1 MNVTDGDGEGV
12 CGIGR
17 LGWFRQAE
25 QPRHHELH
33 LLLLRQAVSNYAG
46 LDPQRSVFGHGNTRT
61 SGCQQRHAAHLP
73 QLERGFGIHTIKD
86 FLDSDSIG
94 PPLGEPGAKLPVDLF
109 QAHRQRLFPV
119 KLDSAHGA
127 ANKTHIAGGLAS
139 FHNPVARDF
148 RPAVDPENTH
158 RGQFTARAGTRD
170 TRTARAAHSAG
181 SAKLNYV
188 PLRDATAAQLDLS
201 FESTVPARRVWPVSL
216 LVSHIRQIVE
226 TQYADVWVE
235 GEISNLRPAPSGH
248 VYFTLKDADAQLPV
262 VLFRRQASLLR
273 FRPEDGQ
280 HVLARGRVSV
290 YDQRGQVQLVAET
303 LEPVGA
309 GSLQLAF
316 EQLKERLKAE
326 GLFDAAR
333 KRPLP
338 AFPRTVGIVT
348 SPTGAVIRDFLNI
361 TGRRHAGLNVLVCPA
376 SVQGESAAAEIESA
390 IACLNIS
397 GPEGQALV
405 DVIVVARGGGS
416 LEDLAA
422 FNSERVARAIAAS
435 QVPVVSAVGHETDFT
450 IADFV
455 ADLRAPTPSAA
466 AELIT
471 EAQHRIAEHLAR
483 LDARLERGSHFQLLQ
498 ARQRL
503 SRIAVARAE
512 TRITTLFHRLA
523 QRLDDAMQQLVG
535 GMTFHIR
542 DTQRRVTEF
551 GAAILRHD
559 PRQRLAHAQQHFAAG
574 RIRLLHAAERL
585 LHERRAQLQAL
596 DARLHSL
603 SPIAVLDRGYALV
616 LDANG
621 ILIRSAAQVHS
632 GDQLTTRLADGS
644 LTSRVESTS
653 SKKSGKRKQ

>member
-1 MNVTDGDGEGV
+1 M
-12 CGIGR
+12 
-17 LGWFRQAE
+17 
-25 QPRHHELH
+25 
-33 LLLLRQAVSNYAG
+33 
-46 LDPQRSVFGHGNTRT
+46 PQ
-61 SGCQQRHAAHLP
+61 
-73 QLERGFGIHTIKD
+73 
-86 FLDSDSIG
+86 
-94 PPLGEPGAKLPVDLF
+94 
-109 QAHRQRLFPV
+109 
-119 KLDSAHGA
+119 
-127 ANKTHIAGGLAS
+127 
-139 FHNPVARDF
+139 
-148 RPAVDPENTH
+148 
-158 RGQFTARAGTRD
+158 
-170 TRTARAAHSAG
+170 
-181 SAKLNYV
+181 
-188 PLRDATAAQLDLS
+188 RDATAAQLDLS
-201 FESTVPARRVWPVSL
+201 FEAPVSARRIWPVSL

-226 TQYADVWVE
+226 AQYTDVWVE

-273 FRPEDGQ
+273 FRLEDGQ
-280 HVLARGRVSV
+280 HVLARGRISV

-326 GLFDAAR
+326 GLFDTAR

-361 TGRRHAGLNVLVCPA
+361 VGRRHAGLNVLLCPA
-376 SVQGESAAAEIESA
+376 SVQGESAAAEIEAA
-390 IACLNIS
+390 IACLNSS
-397 GPEGQALV
+397 GPEGQPLV
-405 DVIVVARGGGS
+405 DAIVVARGGGS

-471 EAQHRIAEHLAR
+471 EAQHRIADHVAR

-503 SRIAVARAE
+503 ARVAAARAE
-512 TRITTLFHRLA
+512 TRITTYLYRLA
-523 QRLDDAMQQLVG
+523 QRLDDALQRLTG
-535 GMTFHIR
+535 GMTFRVR
-542 DTQRRVTEF
+542 DTQRQVAEHA
-551 GAAILRHD
+551 AAILRHD

-585 LHERRAQLQAL
+585 LHERRARLQAI

-603 SPIAVLDRGYALV
+603 SPLAVLDRGYALV
-616 LDANG
+616 LDAG
-621 ILIRSAAQVHS
+621 GALVRSTTQINR

-644 LTSRVESTS
+644 FTSQVKSTK
-653 SKKSGKRKQ
+653 SKQSGKRIS